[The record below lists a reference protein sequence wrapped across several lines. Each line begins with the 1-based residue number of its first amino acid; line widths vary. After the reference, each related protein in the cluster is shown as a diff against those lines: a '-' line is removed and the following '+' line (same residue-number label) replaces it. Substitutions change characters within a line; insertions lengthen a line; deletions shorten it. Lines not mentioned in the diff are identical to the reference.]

1 MSDPATVPKEL
12 ESIADFIRWAASRF
26 AAAGVHF
33 GHGTDNAIDE
43 AAALVLHALHLP
55 PDLHDA
61 YFPCRLTAD
70 EKAAIAARVRRRVE
84 ERLPLAYITH
94 EGWFL
99 GLPFYVD
106 ERVLVPRSPVA
117 ELIETG
123 FEPWLDPEAVERV
136 ADIGTGSGCI
146 AIGCALAFPG
156 AEVDALDLSEDALA
170 VARINVDRHGVDDR
184 VRPLRS
190 DLLAGVS
197 GDRRY
202 DLIVANPPY
211 VDAEAMA
218 DLPEEYRHEPRT
230 GLAGGEDGLDFVH
243 PLLRQA
249 AERLT
254 EHGILVCEVGHSWPA
269 MEAAYPD
276 LALTWL
282 EFERGGEGVFLVEAA
297 ELQRRF
303 AVHD

>member
-1 MSDPATVPKEL
+1 MTDPATVPQEL
-12 ESIADFIRWAASRF
+12 ESVADFIRWAASRF
-26 AAAGVHF
+26 TAAGLHF

-55 PDLHDA
+55 PDLHEA

-70 EKAAIAARVRRRVE
+70 EKATIVERVRRRVE
-84 ERLPLAYITH
+84 QRLPLAYITH

-117 ELIETG
+117 ELIEAG
-123 FEPWLDPEAVERV
+123 FEPWLDVEAVERV
-136 ADIGTGSGCI
+136 ADIGTGCGCI
-146 AIGCALAFPG
+146 AIGCALAFPR
-156 AEVDALDLSEDALA
+156 AEVDAVDVSEDALA
-170 VARINVDRHGVDDR
+170 VARINVARHGVEGR
-184 VRPLRS
+184 VHPRRS
-190 DLLAGVS
+190 DLLAAVP

-218 DLPEEYRHEPRT
+218 DLPQEYRHEPRT

-243 PLLRQA
+243 PLLAQA

-282 EFERGGEGVFLVEAA
+282 EFQRGGEGVFLVEAT
-297 ELQRRF
+297 ELRRRF
-303 AVHD
+303 AVRD